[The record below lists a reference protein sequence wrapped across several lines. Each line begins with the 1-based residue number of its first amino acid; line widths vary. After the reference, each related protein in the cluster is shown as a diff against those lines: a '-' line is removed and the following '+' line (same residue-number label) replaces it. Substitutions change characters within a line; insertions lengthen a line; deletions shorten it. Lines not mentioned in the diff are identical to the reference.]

1 MVILKLKKYLRPY
14 RREYIWGSIALLF
27 TVISGVLVPW
37 LLQYPIDILKTTGAT
52 RRFFMSIGLFLF
64 AALVSGIFRYFMRKI
79 LIGISRKIEYDLRND
94 LFAHLQSLSLSF
106 YHRFRTGDIMAR
118 ATNDI
123 NAVRNLLGHGIMYA
137 LSTFFYTLFAL
148 TMMSRIDVKLTLLSL
163 IPFPIVSFGVYRM
176 MKYLYRIS
184 NRIQGIFSDIT
195 AKAQEN
201 FSGIRVVKAYNQ
213 ERNQFRQFEKIA
225 GNYLRQNIKLAL
237 LRGGTH
243 AGITLITGLG
253 LVLIIYFGGKD
264 VMAERIS
271 LGEFVSF
278 LAYLAQ
284 LTWPMIAIGW
294 VINIFQMGSASLHRI
309 YEYFDIQPE
318 IRDTD
323 ETDNL
328 IVDLDGTIEL
338 DHVYFKYNSEANFVL
353 HDVSFS
359 IGAGELV
366 AIVGETGSG
375 KSSLVNV
382 ITRLY
387 QVQKGRIRIGG
398 YPVEKI
404 PLKLLREKIGA
415 VPQEDFLFSETIA
428 ENIAFSDHYKEM
440 EEIRVA
446 ADVAQIE
453 DEIVE
458 FTDQYDTLLGER
470 GINVSG
476 GQKQRLA
483 IARAVLKKPK
493 ILILDDALSAVDTVT
508 EKNILQNLKKN
519 FPDTT
524 KIIISHRVVS
534 LRDADQILVFHDGKI
549 VESGRHNELIRM
561 NGKYAALFF
570 KQLLQE
576 ELEKIE

>member
-1 MVILKLKKYLRPY
+1 MTILKLKKYLRPY
-14 RREYIWGSIALLF
+14 KGEYIWGSIALMF

-37 LLQYPIDILKTTGAT
+37 LLQYPIDILKTTGAN
-52 RRFFMSIGLFLF
+52 RQFFMSIGIFLL
-64 AALVSGIFRYFMRKI
+64 AALFSGIFRYFMRKV
-79 LIGISRKIEYDLRND
+79 LIGVSRKIENDLRND

-123 NAVRNLLGHGIMYA
+123 NAVRNLLGHGIMYF

-148 TMMSRIDVKLTLLSL
+148 AMMSRIDVKLTLLAL

-176 MKYLYRIS
+176 MKYLYHIS
-184 NRIQGIFSDIT
+184 NRVQSIFSDIT

-213 ERNQFRQFEKIA
+213 ERNQFHQFEKIA

-253 LVLIIYFGGKD
+253 LVLIIYFGGRE
-264 VMAERIS
+264 VMAQKIS
-271 LGEFVSF
+271 LGKFVSF
-278 LAYLAQ
+278 LAYMAQ

-309 YEYFDIQPE
+309 YEYFDIRPE

-323 ETDNL
+323 EADNS
-328 IVDLDGTIEL
+328 IMDLNGTIEL
-338 DHVYFKYNSEANFVL
+338 KHVYFRYNPKADYVL
-353 HDVSFS
+353 HDITFS

-375 KSSLVNV
+375 KSSMVNV

-387 QVQKGRIRIGG
+387 QIQKGSITISG
-398 YPVEKI
+398 YPLEKI
-404 PLKLLREKIGA
+404 PLKILREKMGV

-440 EEIRVA
+440 EEILAA
-446 ADVAQIE
+446 ADVARIGE
-453 DEIVE
+453 EIVE
-458 FTDQYDTLLGER
+458 FSDQYDTLLGER

-483 IARAVLKKPK
+483 IARAVLKKPT
-493 ILILDDALSAVDTVT
+493 ILILDDAFSAVDTVT
-508 EKNILQNLKKN
+508 EKRILQNLKKD
-519 FPDTT
+519 FPVTT
-524 KIIISHRVVS
+524 KIIISHRVTS
-534 LRDADQILVFHDGKI
+534 LRDADQILVFHDGKV
-549 VESGRHNELIRM
+549 VESGKHEELMRR

-576 ELEKIE
+576 ELEKID